1 MKNSKVLTIAIAAYN
16 MEQYLSRCLE
26 SLVCIKNID
35 DVEILIINDGS
46 KDTTLQIARKY
57 ESLYPLSV
65 KAIDKPNGGWGS
77 VVNLAIMRATGKYF
91 KLLDADDW
99 YESDPFGE
107 FVSCLSAVSCDLVLT
122 PYVLEYVELGK
133 KKPVLFQNID
143 FGQIYDYNQLGRLR
157 WGKDWF
163 DLPSIT
169 YRTEILQK
177 NHITIAECFYA
188 DIEYDYLPL
197 RHIKNFIFLDLLI
210 YRYFIGRVGQS
221 VSREGS
227 TRHYPDHLK
236 ITRRVIEYY
245 NTQSQEGT
253 DDIYLEIVKRIAKAK
268 ICHNYVV
275 LLRYYLDRIEAGR
288 LLLEFDNYLQ
298 GANAELYNEVEN
310 NLGILGLRPIKLW
323 RKYSYNIYQ
332 SFFYKLRNNILK
344 R

>member
-16 MEQYLSRCLE
+16 MEQYLSRCLD
-26 SLVCIKNID
+26 SLVCINNLD

-46 KDTTLQIARKY
+46 VDATLQIAQKY

-77 VVNLAIMRATGKYF
+77 VVNLAIMEATGKYF

-99 YESDPFGE
+99 YESIPFSE
-107 FVSCLSAVSCDLVLT
+107 FVTYLSTVSCDLLLT
-122 PYVLEYVELGK
+122 PYVLEYIELGK
-133 KKPVLFQNID
+133 KKPILFQNIE
-143 FGQIYDYNQLGRLR
+143 FNKTYDYSQLVQLR

-177 NHITIAECFYA
+177 NHIIIAECFYA

-197 RHIKNFIFLDLLI
+197 RYIKNFMFIDLSI
-210 YRYFIGRVGQS
+210 YRYFIGRAGQS

-227 TRHYPDHLK
+227 TRHYSDHLK
-236 ITRRVIEYY
+236 ITRRVIEYF
-245 NTQSQEGT
+245 NAQKQEGT
-253 DDIYLEIVKRIAKAK
+253 DKIYLEIVKRIAKAK
-268 ICHNYVV
+268 ICQNYVV
-275 LLRYYLDRIEAGR
+275 LLCYYLERMEADK
-288 LLLEFDNYLQ
+288 LLLDFDNFLRK
-298 GANAELYNEVEN
+298 ASAELYNEVEK
-310 NLGILGLRPIKLW
+310 NLGIPGLRPIKLW
-323 RKYSYNIYQ
+323 RRYRYNIYQ
-332 SFFYKLRNNILK
+332 SSFYKLRNIILK

>member
-1 MKNSKVLTIAIAAYN
+1 MKKSKVLTIAIAAYN
-16 MEQYLSRCLE
+16 MEQYLSRCLD
-26 SLVCIKNID
+26 SLVCINNIN

-46 KDTTLQIARKY
+46 NDATLQIARKY

-77 VVNLAIMRATGKYF
+77 VVNLAILKATGKYF

-99 YESDPFGE
+99 YESGPFGE
-107 FVSCLSAVSCDLVLT
+107 FVSRLSTVSCDLVLT
-122 PYVLEYVELGK
+122 PYVLEYVESGK
-133 KKPVLFQNID
+133 KKSVLFQNID
-143 FGQIYDYNQLGRLR
+143 FGKIYDYSQLVQLR

-197 RHIKNFIFLDLLI
+197 RHIKNFIFLDLSI

-227 TRHYPDHLK
+227 TRHYSDHLK
-236 ITRRVIEYY
+236 ITRRAIEYY
-245 NTQSQEGT
+245 NTQRQEGI
-253 DDIYLEIVKRIAKAK
+253 DKIYLEIVRRIAKAK
-268 ICHNYVV
+268 ICQNYVV
-275 LLRYYLDRIEAGR
+275 LLRYYLYRTEADK
-288 LLLEFDNYLQ
+288 LLLDFDNYLRET
-298 GANAELYNEVEN
+298 NEELYNKVEKR
-310 NLGILGLRPIKLW
+310 LGIPGLHPIKLW
-323 RKYSYNIYQ
+323 RKYRYNIYQ

-344 R
+344 L